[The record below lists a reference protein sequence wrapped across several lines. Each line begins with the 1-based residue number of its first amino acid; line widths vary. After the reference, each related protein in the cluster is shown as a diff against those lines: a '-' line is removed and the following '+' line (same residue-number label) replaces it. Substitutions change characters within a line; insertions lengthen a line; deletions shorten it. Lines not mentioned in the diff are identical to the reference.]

1 MKILKIFS
9 ILLCLTLTLALS
21 SCEKEDHIM
30 ENYPGLTD
38 NKHIIKELSLKE
50 VTEKVSNKETFVL
63 VFGFSECPWCQAIM
77 PELNEVG
84 KKLSLD
90 TVYYCNIKDGRD
102 NPDSKDRIYY
112 LGLHEYFNDIVDAE
126 KNRINAPTVIK
137 VNSGNLVGYHIDTV
151 PSHTINDA
159 GVLPALTEEQ
169 KIELHTLLTELFNK

>member
-9 ILLCLTLTLALS
+9 ILLCLALTLALS

-90 TVYYCNIKDGRD
+90 TV
-102 NPDSKDRIYY
+102 
-112 LGLHEYFNDIVDAE
+112 
-126 KNRINAPTVIK
+126 
-137 VNSGNLVGYHIDTV
+137 
-151 PSHTINDA
+151 
-159 GVLPALTEEQ
+159 
-169 KIELHTLLTELFNK
+169 